1 MLSKL
6 IEDALNENVID
17 DSINENEDT
26 NLSSLWYSFHSY
38 EYGYFPCHPS
48 NSDLKSKTILPR
60 LTMRHFER
68 AISQSK
74 ASSGKED
81 LKTFADWTKS
91 FGTQGN

>member
-48 NSDLKSKTILPR
+48 NSDLKSKFIFYLMYPNIFLQNLYKSLILVR
-60 LTMRHFER
+60 WKL
-68 AISQSK
+68 
-74 ASSGKED
+74 
-81 LKTFADWTKS
+81 
-91 FGTQGN
+91 